1 MTKQFIQV
9 SAQKDSNNF
18 MYCSNLNLMADEGM
32 TAQQAL
38 DKLQG
43 LADEYALKGYKIHWI
58 REDFDPVDE
67 VMYGDLFA

>member
-38 DKLQG
+38 VKLQG
-43 LADEYALKGYKIHWI
+43 LADEYALKGYNIHWI

-67 VMYGDLFA
+67 EMYGDLFA

>member
-9 SAQKDSNNF
+9 SAQKDSDNF

-43 LADEYALKGYKIHWI
+43 LADEYALKGYTIHWI

-67 VMYGDLFA
+67 EMYGDLFA

>member
-1 MTKQFIQV
+1 MTKQFVQV

-38 DKLQG
+38 NKLQS
-43 LADEYALKGYKIHWI
+43 LADEYALKGYKIH
-58 REDFDPVDE
+58 
-67 VMYGDLFA
+67 LNS

>member
-1 MTKQFIQV
+1 
-9 SAQKDSNNF
+9 
-18 MYCSNLNLMADEGM
+18 MADEGM

-67 VMYGDLFA
+67 EMYGDLFV